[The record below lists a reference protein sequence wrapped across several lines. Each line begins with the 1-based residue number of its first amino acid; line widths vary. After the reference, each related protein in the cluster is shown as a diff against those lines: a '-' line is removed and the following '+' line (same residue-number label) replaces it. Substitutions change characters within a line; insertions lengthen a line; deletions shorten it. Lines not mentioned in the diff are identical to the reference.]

1 MSLLISA
8 SGHDKNGHTLIVLLE
23 KTIRSFFKRCA
34 SGCHTPCAMVSANFG
49 ELSHWQ
55 VPLGKE
61 IRMRK
66 ALEQVVELFR
76 GKERKF
82 EVDEENGLVRTRI
95 EGDNGGW
102 QVIAALLAHDHTCL
116 VLSPFPQ
123 KCPACRRG
131 PCAELL
137 TRMNFG
143 MTMGCFGMDY
153 EDGEIR
159 FKTTLPFAQEP
170 SIWRT

>member
-1 MSLLISA
+1 
-8 SGHDKNGHTLIVLLE
+8 
-23 KTIRSFFKRCA
+23 
-34 SGCHTPCAMVSANFG
+34 
-49 ELSHWQ
+49 
-55 VPLGKE
+55 
-61 IRMRK
+61 MRK

-123 KCPACRRG
+123 KCPARRRG

-137 TRMNFG
+137 TRINFG
-143 MTMGCFGMDY
+143 RTMGCFEMDY

-159 FKTTLPFAQEP
+159 FKTTLSFAQESFNTENLNNLLMFNLASMDRFLP
-170 SIWRT
+170 VIMSVIYAGTSPAQALTAVKRRKKAKAQSKTQQQDLVRRRFELN